1 METNNCDNDQVVKII
16 RIILIVIGI
25 IMIEIYYATPGIQL
39 YKFYKKQIPEKLLP
53 TIQILTNF
61 LNTINWIISGTR
73 KNDNNNIDLQKII
86 CNSIGAF
93 IGGVLVFYLW
103 MLYSKNKKNEH
114 LIYLFMIFNVFF
126 QIFYALFKLSK
137 PIISQY
143 LSGAFNILMYATPLI
158 HTYYAYQDKNRDIIP
173 IVNVT
178 FGAIASFTW
187 TIYGIVGV
195 VNCNTN
201 DYDSMISNSVS
212 FVLLIV
218 NIIMYFRIPKPKNRM
233 STTEPLYN
241 KD

>member
-1 METNNCDNDQVVKII
+1 MESNQCEDQVIKII

-25 IMIEIYYATPGIQL
+25 IMIEVYYATPGIQL
-39 YKFYKKQIPEKLLP
+39 YKFYKKQLPENLLP

-73 KNDNNNIDLQKII
+73 TNGNTNTIDLQKII

-103 MLYSKNKKNEH
+103 MIYSKNKKNEH

-126 QIFYALFKLSK
+126 QIFYALFKFSTLV
-137 PIISQY
+137 INQY

-158 HTYYAYQDKNRDIIP
+158 HTYYAHQNKNRDIIP

-187 TIYGIVGV
+187 TIYGIVSYVSCGSD
-195 VNCNTN
+195 C
-201 DYDSMISNSVS
+201 DSLISNSVS

-218 NIIMYFRIPKPKNRM
+218 NIIMYFRTPKPKNRI